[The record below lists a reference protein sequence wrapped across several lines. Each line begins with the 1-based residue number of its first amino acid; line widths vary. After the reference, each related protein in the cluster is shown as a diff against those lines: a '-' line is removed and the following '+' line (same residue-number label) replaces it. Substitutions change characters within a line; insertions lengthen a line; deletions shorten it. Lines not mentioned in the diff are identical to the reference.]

1 MYPPKLLR
9 RTISLLVT
17 NQELAFSDLERL
29 AIQVHT
35 SMARAIQPFA
45 TTNDGDVLYAATT
58 GEVEN
63 PEPPHK
69 SRIERQC
76 RLSWWKAT
84 PSGPRNLGSSRL
96 GDFSCL

>member
-1 MYPPKLLR
+1 MYPPKPLR

-63 PEPPHK
+63 PE
-69 SRIERQC
+69 
-76 RLSWWKAT
+76 LSVT
-84 PSGPRNLGSSRL
+84 DLGVIAAEVAWDAISIGLDVKTESP
-96 GDFSCL
+96 

>member
-63 PEPPHK
+63 PE
-69 SRIERQC
+69 
-76 RLSWWKAT
+76 LSVT
-84 PSGPRNLGSSRL
+84 DLGVIAAEVAWDSILSSVP
-96 GDFSCL
+96 DP

>member
-63 PEPPHK
+63 PE
-69 SRIERQC
+69 
-76 RLSWWKAT
+76 LSVT
-84 PSGPRNLGSSRL
+84 DLGVIAAEVAWDAILSSVP
-96 GDFSCL
+96 DP